1 MPTWIHTVAAA
12 AVTGW
17 SDQMVV
23 PTPTRCWT
31 QPGDELAAGRDDRPG
46 QAQRHGPLDL
56 QQAVEQPEDPEG
68 DPEQPAGRRLG
79 VGPRAGNGRVQRAG
93 GHRPPVVH
101 GAGHVPGQGQDHPED
116 HQDHELVVERGA
128 ERRGDGGVVGLES
141 VPHSWHVVTTPCGPD
156 PDGGPCRP
164 DGTAPGLGGP
174 ECRSAL
180 DQELPRPG
188 PVRRRPGPGGRRLRG
203 GRRLGLGRAM
213 ERRCSC
219 QFLSIWTCSGAT
231 TLGWDTARFRPRVWW
246 RVVHHM

>member
-31 QPGDELAAGRDDRPG
+31 HPGDEPAAGRDDRAG
-46 QAQRHGPLDL
+46 QAERHGPLDL
-56 QQAVEQPEDPEG
+56 EEAVEQPEEPEG
-68 DPEQPAGRRLG
+68 EPEQPAGRRLG
-79 VGPRAGNGRVQRAG
+79 VGPRAGDGGVQRAR
-93 GHRPPVVH
+93 GHRPPILH
-101 GAGHVPGQGQDHPED
+101 GAGHVPGQGQEHPEG
-116 HQDHELVVERGA
+116 HQDQELVVERGA

-141 VPHSWHVVTTPCGPD
+141 MPHSWHLVTTPCGPD
-156 PDGGPCRP
+156 PDAGSRSSRWRS
-164 DGTAPGLGGP
+164 PGAGGP

-188 PVRRRPGPGGRRLRG
+188 PYGADPAPGDGGSG
-203 GRRLGLGRAM
+203 AADASDSAAAM
-213 ERRCSC
+213 ERRWSC

-231 TLGWDTARFRPRVWW
+231 TLGWDTAGFRPRVWW